1 MKKMLNELTVVQ
13 ANDFVQQTNWTLDT
27 VPLKL
32 FKALVSEIDVRHP
45 PVDNTVTVHKSEL
58 IKLLD
63 TNATNYTY
71 LRRRLRQLVTSVKV
85 EDNEDEEHYVALVQD
100 IFWKKET
107 DVVKVKFHEAVMPY
121 LVGLKER
128 FLTYPAANID
138 HFKSKYGLIL
148 YEFLLSKEHQYH
160 DSSYVVDIDHLR
172 RLTGT
177 EKLYDRFGNFEA
189 KVIKT
194 AVDDINAAGV
204 EILVSYEKIKPGRNV
219 EAIRFFV
226 RRRNSFHDDSYDE
239 ITVRPD
245 QLHEIDALQ
254 QKMSKMPGHSAPP
267 KGQTTIDDF
276 IGSKKKK
283 A

>member
-1 MKKMLNELTVVQ
+1 MEKRLNELTVVQ

-107 DVVKVKFHEAVMPY
+107 DIVKVKFHEAVMPY

-138 HFKSKYGLIL
+138 HFKSKYGLIM
-148 YEFLLSKEHQYH
+148 YEYLLSKEHQYH
-160 DSSYVVDIDHLR
+160 FGKYTMEIDDLR

-177 EKLYDRFGNFEA
+177 EKKHKNFRDLD
-189 KVIKT
+189 KNVIKA

-204 EILVSYEKIKPGRNV
+204 EILVSYEKAKSGRYV
-219 EAIRFFV
+219 TAITFYV

-267 KGQTTIDDF
+267 EGQTTIDDF
-276 IGSKKKK
+276 IGSKKK

>member
-1 MKKMLNELTVVQ
+1 MEKKLNELTVVQ

-45 PVDNTVTVHKSEL
+45 PVDNTVTAHKSEL

-63 TNATNYTY
+63 TSGHNYAY
-71 LRRRLRQLVTSVKV
+71 LKRRLRQLVTSVKV

-148 YEFLLSKEHQYH
+148 YEYLMSKENQYH
-160 DSSYVVDIDHLR
+160 FGKYTMEIDALR

-177 EKLYDRFGNFEA
+177 EKKHKNFRDLD
-189 KVIKT
+189 KNVIKA
-194 AVDDINAAGV
+194 AVDDINVAGV
-204 EILVSYEKIKPGRNV
+204 EILASYEKIKTGRYV
-219 EAIRFFV
+219 TAVTFYV
-226 RRRNSFHDDSYDE
+226 RRRNSFHDTNYDV
-239 ITVRPD
+239 ISVRPD

-267 KGQTTIDDF
+267 EGQTTIDDF
-276 IGSKKKK
+276 IGSKKK

>member
-1 MKKMLNELTVVQ
+1 MNKELNNLSVVQ
-13 ANDFVQQTNWTLDT
+13 ANDFVQQTNWSLDT

-32 FKALVSEIDVRHP
+32 FKALISEIDVRNP
-45 PVDNTVTVHKSEL
+45 PSDNTVAVHKSEL

-107 DVVKVKFHEAVMPY
+107 DIVKVKFHEAVMPY

-138 HFKSKYGLIL
+138 HFKSKYGLIM
-148 YEFLLSKEHQYH
+148 YEYLLSKEHQYH
-160 DSSYVVDIDHLR
+160 FGKYTMEIDDLR

-177 EKLYDRFGNFEA
+177 EKLYGRYDNLEN
-189 KVIKT
+189 KVIKV
-194 AVDDINAAGV
+194 AVKDINAAGV
-204 EILVSYEKIKPGRNV
+204 EILVSYEKVKSGRCV
-219 EAIRFFV
+219 TAIIFYV

-254 QKMSKMPGHSAPP
+254 QQM
-267 KGQTTIDDF
+267 
-276 IGSKKKK
+276 SKKK
-283 A
+283 

>member
-1 MKKMLNELTVVQ
+1 MEKTLNELTVVQ
-13 ANDFVQQTNWTLDT
+13 ANDFIQQTNWSLDT

-32 FKALVSEIDVRHP
+32 FKALIAAIDIKNP
-45 PVDNTVTVHKSEL
+45 PKDNTVTVSKPEL
-58 IKLLD
+58 VKLLD
-63 TNATNYTY
+63 TKATNYTY
-71 LRRRLRQLVTSVKV
+71 LKHRLRQLITSVKV
-85 EDNEDEEHYVALVQD
+85 EDTEDHEVYTALVSKITWEKD
-100 IFWKKET
+100 N
-107 DVVKVKFHEAVMPY
+107 DKVFVTFSPDVMPY

-148 YEFLLSKEHQYH
+148 YEYLMSKENQYH
-160 DSSYVVDIDHLR
+160 FGKYTMEIDALR

-177 EKLYDRFGNFEA
+177 EKLYERYSNFEV
-189 KVIKT
+189 KVIKA

-204 EILVSYEKIKPGRNV
+204 EILASYEKIKTGRYV
-219 EAIRFFV
+219 TAITFYV

-245 QLHEIDALQ
+245 QLHDIDSLQ
-254 QKMSKMPGHSAPP
+254 RKMSQLPGHSAPP

-276 IGSKKKK
+276 IGSKKK

>member
-1 MKKMLNELTVVQ
+1 MKKELNKLTIVQ
-13 ANDFVQQTNWTLDT
+13 ANDFIQQTNWTLDT

-63 TNATNYTY
+63 TSGHNYAY

-100 IFWKKET
+100 IIWKKET

-148 YEFLLSKEHQYH
+148 YEYLMSKENQYH
-160 DSSYVVDIDHLR
+160 FGKYTMEIDALR

-177 EKLYDRFGNFEA
+177 EKLYERYSNFEV
-189 KVIKT
+189 KVIKA

-204 EILVSYEKIKPGRNV
+204 EILASYEKIKTGRYV
-219 EAIRFFV
+219 TAITFYV

-267 KGQTTIDDF
+267 EGQTTIDDF
-276 IGSKKKK
+276 IGSKKK

>member
-1 MKKMLNELTVVQ
+1 MEKTLNELTVVQ
-13 ANDFVQQTNWTLDT
+13 ANDFIQQTNWSLDT

-32 FKALVSEIDVRHP
+32 FKALIAAIDIKNP
-45 PVDNTVTVHKSEL
+45 PKDNTVTVSKPEL
-58 IKLLD
+58 VKLLD
-63 TNATNYTY
+63 TKATNYTY
-71 LRRRLRQLVTSVKV
+71 LKHRLRQLITSVKV
-85 EDNEDEEHYVALVQD
+85 EDTEDHEVYTALVSKITWEKD
-100 IFWKKET
+100 N
-107 DVVKVKFHEAVMPY
+107 DKVFVTFSPDVMPY

-148 YEFLLSKEHQYH
+148 YEYLLSKEKQYH
-160 DSSYVVDIDHLR
+160 FGNYTMEIDEIR

-177 EKLYDRFGNFEA
+177 EKKYADFRNFDR
-189 KVIKT
+189 VVLKT
-194 AVDDINAAGV
+194 AADDINSAGV
-204 EILVSYEKIKPGRNV
+204 EILVSYEKVKRSHTV
-219 EAIRFFV
+219 TAINFFV

-245 QLHEIDALQ
+245 QLHDIDALQ
-254 QKMSKMPGHSAPP
+254 QQMSKMPGHSAPP

-276 IGSKKKK
+276 IGRKGK